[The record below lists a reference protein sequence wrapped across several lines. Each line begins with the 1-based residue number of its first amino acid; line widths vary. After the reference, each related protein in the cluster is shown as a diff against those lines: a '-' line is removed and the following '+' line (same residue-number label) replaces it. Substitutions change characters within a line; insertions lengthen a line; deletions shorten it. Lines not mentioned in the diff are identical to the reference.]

1 VKWWNR
7 LRRWFERFLAKYGG
21 GDTGSGGGGVEP
33 VAASYPETPD
43 KVIGYGPVNMR
54 DIPAEQLA
62 RELSTAWL
70 NTCQLE
76 FAWWK
81 SAEAWDNPQAA
92 IDRAVRVVAAMRERK
107 ILTRINLWN
116 ANVGLGKYGDP
127 VRLRL
132 DQRPLSYYTDIIDRL
147 IVALGTTDGVD
158 LQGVSE
164 WNSERARQIDEYV
177 ARRWSGLRS
186 YNRGAR
192 PSSRPT
198 GYWCREWHPIST
210 GDLGPADSRCLVVSD
225 HGNWLRQVQR
235 GDVYGLAVPDILK
248 DYAMKVRQTGKGF
261 VYYGFGQQQIDSAA
275 IRALG
280 EVARATRQR

>member
-1 VKWWNR
+1 MVVRWWDR
-7 LRRWFERFLAKYGG
+7 IKRWWRRFLAKYGG
-21 GDTGSGGGGVEP
+21 GSGGGGVEP
-33 VAASYPETPD
+33 GLLSYPEKPAD
-43 KVIGYGPVNMR
+43 VIGYGLVNMR
-54 DIPAEQLA
+54 DIPADQLA
-62 RELSTAWL
+62 RELATAGL

-92 IDRAVRVVAAMRERK
+92 IDRAVRVVTAMRQRK
-107 ILTRINLWN
+107 ILSRINLWN

-132 DQRPLSYYTDIIDRL
+132 DQRPLSYYTDIVDRL
-147 IVALGTTDGVD
+147 IAALGTTEGVD

-177 ARRWSGLRS
+177 ARRWSGSRS

-192 PSSRPT
+192 PLSRPA
-198 GYWCREWHPIST
+198 GYWCREWHPSST
-210 GDLGPADSRCLVVSD
+210 GDPGPADSRCLVVSD

-235 GDVYGLAVPDILK
+235 GDVYGLADPNVLK
-248 DYAMKVRQTGKGF
+248 SYATKVRQASKGF
-261 VYYGFGQQQIDSAA
+261 VYYGFGHQRIDSAA
-275 IRALG
+275 IKALG
-280 EVARATRQR
+280 EVARMTRR